1 MKDKEKII
9 GSICILVLAIVFLIS
24 GYLITKN
31 NSKEAYED
39 IFIETKDVDS
49 EEKRNSSFDEEV
61 IVVDIKGKIK
71 NPREY
76 TLKKGS
82 RVRDLITM
90 AGGLTEEADTDKI
103 HFSKTLNDEDCI
115 VIYGKDDKE
124 DKDEPSNIVNSN
136 SIMDSSKKSSKIN
149 INKATIEEL
158 TQLSGIGPSKAKAI
172 IEYRDSNNGFKSIDE
187 LKNVDG
193 IGEKTIDKF
202 RDKVDI
208 K

>member
-9 GSICILVLAIVFLIS
+9 GSICILVLAIVFLVS
-24 GYLITKN
+24 GYLITRN

-39 IFIETKDVDS
+39 IFIETKDINS
-49 EEKRNSSFDEEV
+49 EEKGNLTSDEEF
-61 IVVDIKGKIK
+61 IVVDIKGKVK

-82 RVRDLITM
+82 RVRDLINM
-90 AGGLTEEADTDKI
+90 AGGLTEEADTDRI

-115 VIYGKDDKE
+115 VIYGKG
-124 DKDEPSNIVNSN
+124 DKDEDAKAVSSN
-136 SIMDSSKKSSKIN
+136 SIIDSSKSTSKIN
-149 INKATIEEL
+149 INKATAEEL

-172 IEYRDSNNGFKSIDE
+172 IEYRTSNNGFKSIDE

>member
-9 GSICILVLAIVFLIS
+9 GSICILALAIVFLIS
-24 GYLITKN
+24 GYLITRN

-39 IFIETKDVDS
+39 IFIETKDINS
-49 EEKRNSSFDEEV
+49 EEKRNSTFDEEV

-71 NPREY
+71 HPREY

-82 RVRDLITM
+82 RIRDLITM
-90 AGGLTEEADTDKI
+90 AGGLTEEADTNRV

-115 VIYGKDDKE
+115 VIYGKEDKE
-124 DKDEPSNIVNSN
+124 EDSSIVNSSNVEN
-136 SIMDSSKKSSKIN
+136 SSNSSSKIN
-149 INKATIEEL
+149 INKATIEDL

-172 IEYRDSNNGFKSIDE
+172 IEYRNVNNGFKSIEE
-187 LKNVDG
+187 LANVDG

-208 K
+208 R

>member
-24 GYLITKN
+24 GYLITRN

-39 IFIETKDVDS
+39 IFVETKDINS
-49 EEKRNSSFDEEV
+49 EEKRNSTFDEEV

-71 NPREY
+71 YPKEY

-82 RVRDLITM
+82 RIRDLITM
-90 AGGLTEEADTDKI
+90 AGGLTEEADTNRV

-115 VIYGKDDKE
+115 VIYGKEDKE
-124 DKDEPSNIVNSN
+124 EESNIVNSN
-136 SIMDSSKKSSKIN
+136 NIGNSSNSSSKIN

-172 IEYRDSNNGFKSIDE
+172 IEYRNANNGFKSIEE
-187 LKNVDG
+187 LGNVDG

-208 K
+208 R

>member
-24 GYLITKN
+24 GYLITRN

-39 IFIETKDVDS
+39 IFIEAKDINN
-49 EEKRNSSFDEEV
+49 EEERNSTFDEEV

-71 NPREY
+71 YPREY

-82 RVRDLITM
+82 RIRDLITM
-90 AGGLTEEADTDKI
+90 AGGLTEEADTNRV

-115 VIYGKDDKE
+115 VIYGKDDK
-124 DKDEPSNIVNSN
+124 DEGSSVVNSN
-136 SIMDSSKKSSKIN
+136 NIGNSSNSSSKIN

-158 TQLSGIGPSKAKAI
+158 TQLSGIGSSKAKAI
-172 IEYRDSNNGFKSIDE
+172 IEYRNANNGFKSIEE
-187 LKNVDG
+187 LTNVDG

-208 K
+208 R

>member
-24 GYLITKN
+24 GYLITRN

-39 IFIETKDVDS
+39 IFVETKDINS
-49 EEKRNSSFDEEV
+49 EEKRNSTFDEEV

-71 NPREY
+71 YPKEY

-82 RVRDLITM
+82 RIRDLITM
-90 AGGLTEEADTDKI
+90 AGGLTEEADTNRV

-115 VIYGKDDKE
+115 VIYGKEDKE
-124 DKDEPSNIVNSN
+124 EESNIVNSN
-136 SIMDSSKKSSKIN
+136 NIGNSSNSSSKIN
-149 INKATIEEL
+149 INKATAEEL

-172 IEYRDSNNGFKSIDE
+172 IEYRNANNGFKSIEE
-187 LKNVDG
+187 LGNVDG

-208 K
+208 R

>member
-24 GYLITKN
+24 GYLITRN

-39 IFIETKDVDS
+39 IFIETKDIS
-49 EEKRNSSFDEEV
+49 NEEERNSIFDEEV

-71 NPREY
+71 YPREY

-82 RVRDLITM
+82 RIRDLITM
-90 AGGLTEEADTDKI
+90 AGGLTEEADTNRV

-124 DKDEPSNIVNSN
+124 GDSSIVSSN
-136 SIMDSSKKSSKIN
+136 SIGNSSNSSSKIN

-158 TQLSGIGPSKAKAI
+158 TQLSGIGISKAKAI
-172 IEYRDSNNGFKSIDE
+172 IEYRNANNGFKSIEE
-187 LKNVDG
+187 LTNVDG

-208 K
+208 R

>member
-24 GYLITKN
+24 GYLITRNK
-31 NSKEAYED
+31 SKEAYED
-39 IFIETKDVDS
+39 IFIETKDINN
-49 EEKRNSSFDEEV
+49 EEKRDSTFDEEV

-71 NPREY
+71 YPKEY

-82 RVRDLITM
+82 RIRDLITM
-90 AGGLTEEADTDKI
+90 AGGLTEEADTNRV

-115 VIYGKDDKE
+115 VIYGKEDKE
-124 DKDEPSNIVNSN
+124 EDSNIVSSN
-136 SIMDSSKKSSKIN
+136 NIDSSSSSSSKIN

-172 IEYRDSNNGFKSIDE
+172 IEYRNANNGFKSIEE
-187 LKNVDG
+187 LANVDG

-208 K
+208 R

>member
-24 GYLITKN
+24 GYLITRN

-39 IFIETKDVDS
+39 IFIEAKDISS
-49 EEKRNSSFDEEV
+49 EEERNSTFDEEV

-71 NPREY
+71 YPREY

-82 RVRDLITM
+82 RIRDLITM
-90 AGGLTEEADTDKI
+90 AGGLTEEADTNRV

-124 DKDEPSNIVNSN
+124 GDSSIVSSNNIGNSSN
-136 SIMDSSKKSSKIN
+136 SSSKIN

-158 TQLSGIGPSKAKAI
+158 TQLSGIGISKAKAI
-172 IEYRDSNNGFKSIDE
+172 IEYRNANNGFKSIEE
-187 LKNVDG
+187 LTNVDG

-208 K
+208 R

>member
-9 GSICILVLAIVFLIS
+9 GSICILVLAIVFLVS
-24 GYLITKN
+24 GYLITRN

-39 IFIETKDVDS
+39 IFIETKDINS
-49 EEKRNSSFDEEV
+49 EEKGNLTSDDEF
-61 IVVDIKGKIK
+61 IVVDIKGKVK

-82 RVRDLITM
+82 RVRDLINM
-90 AGGLTEEADTDKI
+90 AGGLTEEADTDRI

-115 VIYGKDDKE
+115 VIYGKG
-124 DKDEPSNIVNSN
+124 DKDEDAKAVSSN
-136 SIMDSSKKSSKIN
+136 SIIDSSKSTSKIN
-149 INKATIEEL
+149 INKATAEEL

-172 IEYRDSNNGFKSIDE
+172 IEYRTSNNGFKSIDE